1 MMSAGNSERIVHDQ
15 TTSIEKFLEAAAA
28 KQPTPGGGSVS
39 ALAGALAAAMG
50 EMVVN
55 YSVGKKGL
63 ESHSAKLQSA
73 LAVFHRGREMMQG
86 FMSEDQAAYEALT
99 AARKLPTDSPNR
111 QSSIAAASMLCIQV
125 PESIAI
131 TAFEILGLANAM
143 VEIVNPHL
151 LSDLAVCAE
160 LAMATIR
167 MSIYNVLVNLSDA
180 GDTRQR
186 QEVQVTCDRLMRQA
200 TALIKVVIPKILER
214 MALS

>member
-1 MMSAGNSERIVHDQ
+1 MLAGNSERIVHDQ

-63 ESHSAKLQSA
+63 EAHSAKLQSA
-73 LAVFHRGREMMQG
+73 LAVLHRGREMMLG

-99 AARKLPTDSPNR
+99 VAKKLPAGSAHR
-111 QSSIAAASMLCIQV
+111 ESSIVAASLLCIQV
-125 PESIAI
+125 PESMAI
-131 TAFEILGLANAM
+131 TAFEILGLVDGI
-143 VEIVNPHL
+143 VEVVNPYL

-167 MSIYNVLVNLSDA
+167 TAIYNVCANLSDA
-180 GDTRQR
+180 GDTQKR
-186 QEVQVTCDRLMRQA
+186 QEIEKTCERLLRHA
-200 TALIKVVIPKILER
+200 TSLIKVVIPKILER
-214 MALS
+214 MSQK